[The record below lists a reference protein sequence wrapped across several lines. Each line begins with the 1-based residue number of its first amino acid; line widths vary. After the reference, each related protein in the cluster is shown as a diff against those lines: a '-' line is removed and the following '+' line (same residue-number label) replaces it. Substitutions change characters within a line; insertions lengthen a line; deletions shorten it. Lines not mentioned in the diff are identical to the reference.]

1 MKLIKILSIII
12 FLSCITYAQQQSEI
26 ELVES
31 TPIETTLDNP
41 DIRDAYDVW
50 LEMIKRAEKS
60 LDIEQF
66 YISPEKGEPLD
77 AVLYAIEDAAARGVR
92 VRIIVD
98 SRMYKTYP
106 AVIDNYKNKMKY
118 NGSPLEGII
127 ETHVIDFGKLSGGI
141 QHAKFF
147 IVDDEEIFLGSQ
159 NFDWR
164 ALKHIHELGIRLKH
178 KEAVQVYKDIFE
190 LDWKLS
196 GNVEE
201 ARLKPFIERK
211 QYSTPMHLI
220 ESSNDTVFL
229 QPTCS
234 PKPYIADTTL
244 WDEPNILN
252 LINSAKEEVCLQFL
266 SYSTKARDKSYYSLI
281 QDAMKNA
288 AARGVKVKMIVSD
301 WEKDHPAVDS
311 LQALSTTPNIELKYM
326 VIPEWS
332 GGYVSF
338 ARVVHC
344 KFILVDG
351 EEFWLGTSNCEKS
364 YFYTSRNL
372 GIVVKNNRLGKQ
384 LQNIFQR
391 SWNSSYAEQI
401 TVDGDYKPRE
411 HGERE

>member
-1 MKLIKILSIII
+1 MMTKILLLILL
-12 FLSCITYAQQQSEI
+12 LSFISLSQQRGEI
-26 ELVES
+26 ELVET

-77 AVLYAIEDAAARGVR
+77 AILYAIEDAAARGVR

-106 AVIDNYKNKMKY
+106 AVIDNYKNKLKY
-118 NGSPLEGII
+118 DGTPLEGTI
-127 ETHVIDFGKLSGGI
+127 ETHVIDFGKIGGGI

-147 IVDDEEIFLGSQ
+147 IVDDEELFLGSQ

-164 ALKHIHELGIRLKH
+164 ALKHIQELGIRLKH

-190 LDWKLS
+190 FDWRLS
-196 GNVEE
+196 GNAEE
-201 ARLKPFIERK
+201 ARLKPFIERR
-211 QYSTPMHLI
+211 QYATSMEII
-220 ESSNDTVFL
+220 ESNNDTIFFK
-229 QPTCS
+229 PTCS
-234 PKPYIADTTL
+234 PKPYIADTLL
-244 WDEPNILN
+244 WDEPNIVN
-252 LINSAKEEVCLQFL
+252 LINSAKEEVYLQFL
-266 SYSTKARDKSYYSLI
+266 SYSTKARDKSTYSLI

-301 WEKDHPAVDS
+301 WEKDHPGVDS

-332 GGYVSF
+332 GGYISY
-338 ARVVHC
+338 ARVVHS
-344 KFILVDG
+344 KLILVDG
-351 EEFWLGTSNCEKS
+351 KEFWLGTSNCEKS

-372 GIVVKNNRLGKQ
+372 GIVVKNNRLAKQ
-384 LQNIFQR
+384 LQNIFHK
-391 SWNSSYAEQI
+391 SWNSSYAERI
-401 TVDGDYKPRE
+401 TIDAKYEVRE
-411 HGERE
+411 HGERK